1 MKIMKKIYMGVVL
14 ITTITI
20 LSIISCTQMNAN
32 RPEVKPTVETSDGE
46 LTKDNDNEYLKYR
59 EYSLEGCQYIAVG
72 VGNSK
77 WGSHKGN
84 CTNPI
89 HKK

>member
-1 MKIMKKIYMGVVL
+1 MKKIYMGVLL

-32 RPEVKPTVETSDGE
+32 KPKEVKPTVETSDGE

-59 EYSLEGCQYIAVG
+59 EYSLEGCQYIL
-72 VGNSK
+72 VGNGNGK

>member
-1 MKIMKKIYMGVVL
+1 MKNMKKIYMCVLL

-32 RPEVKPTVETSDGE
+32 QP
-46 LTKDNDNEYLKYR
+46 KDNDNEYLKYR
-59 EYSLEGCQYIAVG
+59 EYSLEGCQYIVVG
-72 VGNSK
+72 VGNNK